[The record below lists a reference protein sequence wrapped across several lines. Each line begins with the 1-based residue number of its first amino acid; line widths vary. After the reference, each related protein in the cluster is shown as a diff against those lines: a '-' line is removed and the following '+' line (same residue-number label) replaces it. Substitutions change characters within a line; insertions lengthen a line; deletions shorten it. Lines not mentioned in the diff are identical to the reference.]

1 VLQSTGASVDD
12 ERRDI
17 GREGARIFMFIGI
30 GIAAA
35 LIVAFV
41 IFIQRNGGFR
51 FPWLQFY
58 VKGKESGFRFRE
70 LNLLRHV
77 AVDNNLRDP
86 TSLFWS
92 EKTLDRCIRGTIIR
106 FRSKNKEHE
115 ESSVQFLNK
124 MFDFRKRVE
133 FNLPKYRLGI
143 TSSRSITAQQ
153 PLKITFPGSSVY
165 YSKVVENMR
174 KYLAISLPKG
184 KPLPPGFSWKGHK
197 INVYFWRPE
206 DAGYQFDTR
215 VLVDAQEQNYP
226 ILHIAHSDDLVR
238 AQKRGSIRAAL
249 NNNGHLFPLGSID
262 HAHEEWDT
270 TGGYRCRFVDIS
282 EDGAAVMVGG
292 RAKPGIPVKLQ
303 TEILEKP
310 VVMSGVVKGVTYKQS
325 KNVSVLHIQAV
336 PPSPQMKNLILTY
349 VYGIF
354 KDGSKQA
361 ATAKE

>member
-1 VLQSTGASVDD
+1 
-12 ERRDI
+12 
-17 GREGARIFMFIGI
+17 MWIGI

-41 IFIQRNGGFR
+41 VFIQRNGGFG

-58 VKGKESGFRFRE
+58 VKGKESGFRVRE

-115 ESSVQFLNK
+115 ESSVIFLNK
-124 MFDFRKRVE
+124 LFDFRKRVE
-133 FNLPKYRLGI
+133 FNLPKYRIGI

-153 PLKITFPGSSVY
+153 PLKITFPGGGVY
-165 YSKVVENMR
+165 YAKVVENMR
-174 KYLAISLPKG
+174 KYMAISYPMG
-184 KPLPPGFSWKGHK
+184 KPLPPGFSWARHK
-197 INVYFWRPE
+197 VSVYFWRPE
-206 DAGYQFDTR
+206 DAGYQFETR
-215 VLVDAQEQNYP
+215 VLGDYQERNYP
-226 ILHIAHSDDLVR
+226 ILHITHSDDLVR
-238 AQKRGSIRAAL
+238 AQKRGSIRAAI
-249 NNNGHLFPLGSID
+249 NTNGHLFPLRSID
-262 HAHEEWDT
+262 QAHEEWGT

-303 TEILEKP
+303 TELLDKP
-310 VVMSGVVKGVTYKQS
+310 VILSGVVKGVTYKQS

-336 PPSPQMKNLILTY
+336 PPSPAMKNLILTF

-354 KDGSKQA
+354 KEPAGKQP
-361 ATAKE
+361 ATKSRKDPG